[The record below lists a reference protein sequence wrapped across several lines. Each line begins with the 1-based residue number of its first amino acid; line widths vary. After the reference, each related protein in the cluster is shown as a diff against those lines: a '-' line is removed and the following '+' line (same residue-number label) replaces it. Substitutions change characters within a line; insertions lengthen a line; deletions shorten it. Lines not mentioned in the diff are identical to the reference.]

1 MTPASMHT
9 FIPSGSTELPVGIP
23 AASLPQAMDL
33 SLVLVSQGIEAT
45 IDQEAPGN
53 TWRLLVPAVELPRA
67 TEAIARYHEEN
78 HRDRWRQELPW
89 TGLVFDWRC
98 LVPLLLLVLF
108 YLVEATG
115 HGALRSVGMMNGL
128 AVKGGEWWRLITAVT
143 LHADLAHLA
152 ANLTTGLVLVG
163 LAMGVFG
170 PGLGFLIS
178 LLAGVAGNAAGLAFY
193 PENYRGLGA
202 SGLVMGSLGLL
213 SAQSVALWRQ
223 GLTHRQLAVR
233 AGLSGCLLL
242 VLLGFSPEQHTD
254 VLAHVAG
261 FVAGAMLGI
270 AVGWLPARWRR
281 GPWLNRATQI
291 LAAALVAIAW
301 LLALRLGHP
310 L

>member
-1 MTPASMHT
+1 MHT
-9 FIPSGSTELPVGIP
+9 FIPSGSAGIPAGIP

-45 IDQEAPGN
+45 IDHDVPGN
-53 TWRLLVPAVELPRA
+53 SWRLLVPETELSRA
-67 TEAIARYHEEN
+67 AEAIARYQEEN
-78 HRDRWRQELPW
+78 RRDRWRQALPW

-98 LVPLLLLVLF
+98 LIPLLLLVLF

-115 HGALRSVGMMNGL
+115 HGALRSVGMMNGA
-128 AVKGGEWWRLITAVT
+128 AVKSGEWWRLITAVT

-152 ANLTTGLVLVG
+152 ANLTSGLVLLG

-170 PGLGFLIS
+170 PGLALVIS
-178 LLAGVAGNAAGLAFY
+178 LLAGVAGNAVGLTLY
-193 PENYRGLGA
+193 PEAYRGLGA

-223 GLTHRQLAVR
+223 GLTPRQLAVR

-242 VLLGFSPEQHTD
+242 VLLGFSPDQNTD

-261 FVAGAMLGI
+261 FAAGAVLGV
-270 AVGWLPARWRR
+270 AAGWLPAAWRR
-281 GPWLNRATQI
+281 GAWLGRVAH
-291 LAAALVAIAW
+291 LSAAAVVAVAW
-301 LLALRLGHP
+301 LLALRQGHP
-310 L
+310 I